1 MSTAI
6 QNKLRLPLFMC
17 RFGVLIVFV
26 AWWWDKI
33 FNARHGAGI
42 FNKYYHLPF
51 EVNEQMIVAAGILQ
65 MAFILVIFLGL
76 FKRITRG
83 MLMFFSG
90 FTTFIPL
97 LLNAYAKF
105 FDPSN
110 FVLDRKSGVFLE
122 FFLLPTVAMFVCAI
136 IIYVLRDYDTMFSLN
151 KNDRKLEAAI
161 AA

>member
-1 MSTAI
+1 MSTEI
-6 QNKLRLPLFMC
+6 QNKLRLPLLMC

-26 AWWWDKI
+26 AWGWDKI

-51 EVNEQMIVAAGILQ
+51 EVTETMIIGAGILQ
-65 MAFILVIFLGL
+65 MVFILVVFFGL
-76 FKRITRG
+76 FKRITRA

-110 FVLDRKSGVFLE
+110 VTLDRRSGVFLE

-136 IIYVLRDYDTMFSLN
+136 IIYVLRDYDTMYSLN
-151 KNDRKLEAAI
+151 KKDRELKAAI